1 MIKHTRRPLE
11 WLIAVFFS
19 MRVANLQTL
28 LKAMAFCYFEDP
40 TILGVDPAKIRSE
53 NGLVRVE
60 EADQMLEVHAVVL

>member
-1 MIKHTRRPLE
+1 
-11 WLIAVFFS
+11 